1 VLLMLGYAA
10 SKVFEFICE
19 GKTVNIGTDFSEY
32 QFERGFVVVVVL
44 VLWSSEPNSHFLYR
58 VSHMALLLYQL

>member
-1 VLLMLGYAA
+1 MLGYAA

-44 VLWSSEPNSHFLYR
+44 VLWSSEPNSHFFYR